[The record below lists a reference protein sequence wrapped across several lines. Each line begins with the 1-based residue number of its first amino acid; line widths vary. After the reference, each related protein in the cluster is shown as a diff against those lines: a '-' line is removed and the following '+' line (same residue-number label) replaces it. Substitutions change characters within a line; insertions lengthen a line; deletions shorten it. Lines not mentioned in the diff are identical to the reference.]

1 MKSSRN
7 AKLVG
12 IALVASTLG
21 LAGTIGAGA
30 VQVANPTS
38 AASFQAHAKTMTV
51 AFSGS
56 YKGTMALLWSSSAVS
71 VTSVTGTGASSK
83 LGTATLKGTG
93 TSSPSSTCDPF
104 SGSGTISSAKG
115 KLIFRVISSSKQQA
129 CAAGEAAPTSVT
141 VKGVATVTNGTGVYA
156 GAKGT
161 LVVKGAFSIQSTTAG
176 SSETDSFTASLIGKL
191 TVKG

>member
-1 MKSSRN
+1 MKSTRN

-12 IALVASTLG
+12 VALVASTLG
-21 LAGTIGAGA
+21 LASAVGAGA

-38 AASFQAHAKTMTV
+38 AAAVQAHAKTMAV
-51 AFSGS
+51 SFSGS
-56 YKGTMALLWSSSAVS
+56 YKGTMALLWSSSAVTVS
-71 VTSVTGTGASSK
+71 SVTGTGTSSK
-83 LGTATLKGTG
+83 LGMATLKGAG

-115 KLIFRVISSSKQQA
+115 KLVFKVVSSSKQQA
-129 CAAGEAAPTSVT
+129 CAAGDAAPTSVA

-161 LVVKGAFSIQSTTAG
+161 LTLKGAFSIQSTTAG
-176 SSETDSFTASLIGKL
+176 SSESDTFTASLTGRL
-191 TVKG
+191 TVTG